1 MCAIKKMQLAELH
14 DALARE
20 IDVFICASSFESRC
34 LSIPLLIEPRRVRD
48 ALVIESDKVLKAAA
62 DNTELLVEHFGDIAT
77 RARTYLGSPL
87 DSARAMDSAI
97 CRLANEDSP
106 CKNVVL
112 DVTTFTREGL
122 LIMLRLLQRRLPS
135 DCCYTL
141 AYNAALQYANGK
153 SGGSPN
159 WLSKGVREVRS
170 VLSYPGELLPSR
182 KTHLVVMVGF
192 EFERSCALVNSF
204 EAHRLSLGCGAAGT
218 ETGGW
223 HFQENKRQFDA
234 LEDIYENVDKFVFPT
249 NSPNEAADAIR
260 QQIDK
265 YPNHNVVIA
274 PMNNKLSTI
283 GAGIV
288 AMRDDTIQLVY
299 AEAILYNY
307 ASYSEPSQD
316 CYVFDLPEL
325 RRGNHGLATE

>member
-1 MCAIKKMQLAELH
+1 MNE
-14 DALARE
+14 
-20 IDVFICASSFESRC
+20 
-34 LSIPLLIEPRRVRD
+34 
-48 ALVIESDKVLKAAA
+48 ALVIESDKVLKKAAE
-62 DNTELLVEHFGDIAT
+62 NTDKLVAHFGDTTT
-77 RARTYLGSPL
+77 RAWTYPESPL
-87 DSARAMDSAI
+87 KSARGIDDAI
-97 CRLANEDSP
+97 CSFAKKHSR

-112 DVTTFTREGL
+112 DITTFTREGL
-122 LIMLRLLQRRLPS
+122 LIMLRLLQRRLPA
-135 DCCYTL
+135 DCCYTM

-153 SGGSPN
+153 SGGSQD
-159 WLSKGVREVRS
+159 WLSQGVREVRS

-182 KTHLVVMVGF
+182 KTHLIVMVGF
-192 EFERSCALVNSF
+192 EFERACALVNSF

-218 ETGGW
+218 ETGGG

-234 LEDIYENVDKFVFPT
+234 LENIYENVDKFVFPT
-249 NSPNEAADAIR
+249 NSPDEAAGAIR

-283 GAGIV
+283 GARIV

-299 AEAILYNY
+299 AEAMLYNY
-307 ASYSEPSQD
+307 ANYSEPSQD

-325 RRGNHGLATE
+325 QRDNCGGATE